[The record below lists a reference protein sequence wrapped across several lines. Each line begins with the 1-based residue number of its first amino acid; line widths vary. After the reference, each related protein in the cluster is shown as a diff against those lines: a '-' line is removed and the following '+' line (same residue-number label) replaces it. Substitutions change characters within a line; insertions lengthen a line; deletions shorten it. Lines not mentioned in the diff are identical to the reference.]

1 MKTSYFVLFAS
12 LCVLCF
18 TQCKPAAEDRVKM
31 HENAKRISDSIA
43 KVVDSALDEVK
54 INPSAQPAAKPS
66 APADTTK
73 K

>member
-1 MKTSYFVLFAS
+1 
-12 LCVLCF
+12 
-18 TQCKPAAEDRVKM
+18 M

-54 INPSAQPAAKPS
+54 IQPSSQPTAKP
-66 APADTTK
+66 AGADTTK

>member
-1 MKTSYFVLFAS
+1 MKTLFAALS
-12 LCVLCF
+12 ITLGALCF

-43 KVVDSALDEVK
+43 RVIDSALDEVK
-54 INPSAQPAAKPS
+54 IESASSQPAN
-66 APADTTK
+66 PADTTK

>member
-1 MKTSYFVLFAS
+1 
-12 LCVLCF
+12 
-18 TQCKPAAEDRVKM
+18 M